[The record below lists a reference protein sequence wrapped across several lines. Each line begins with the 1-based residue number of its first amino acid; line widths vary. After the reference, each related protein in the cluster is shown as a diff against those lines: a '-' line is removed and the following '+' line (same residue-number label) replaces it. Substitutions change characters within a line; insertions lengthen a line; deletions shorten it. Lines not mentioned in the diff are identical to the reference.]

1 MEGSLPI
8 IGLMPEAPA
17 ALTKTAD
24 PASAS
29 NRFAALLAQPVDDP
43 AGVPG
48 GTGLPPSG
56 LPLPPVPAALKPVA
70 APASADLPATGTPL
84 TAVLDPIAAPASTDL
99 PATGTPL
106 TAVLNPVAGPAS
118 TDFPANGT
126 SLVADS
132 LISELLKAPGNAGVT
147 ENTNVAAGEDPLSTA
162 TLAVV
167 TTETDG
173 DMPALP
179 QAATDSSTA
188 IPGGESDSGA
198 PAPLPFGAI
207 ARPLPVEAARQFVAE
222 PDLTATR
229 PSDDPGSLRS
239 QERPTPYTSQAV
251 LRDPPAATPAA
262 TPAPATNPAAAA
274 MATRTDLAGS
284 SASAAVAVAV
294 PVQQA
299 GTQTESAGAE
309 TLDMPDLPFD
319 SIRVSV
325 RDPAADRPMA
335 NREPAFHLPG
345 PRQALGHPQ
354 WARALGE
361 RLAVVVRGEH
371 QTARMSLNPAHL
383 GPIDIQ
389 LRLQDDQAQLWL
401 TAQHPQ
407 ARDALEAAI
416 PRLRE
421 MFAQQGIDLSQQGTS
436 GQQREQSAD
445 ARPERPTDAAR
456 PGPDREDADAPAVL
470 RPRGGGLLD
479 HYA

>member
-8 IGLMPEAPA
+8 IGSMPEAPA
-17 ALTKTAD
+17 ALTKTPD

-29 NRFAALLAQPVDDP
+29 NPFAALLAQPVDDP

-56 LPLPPVPAALKPVA
+56 LPLPPVPAVLNPVGGPANIDLPVSQALPPADPVIQEMLNTQSSAIDMAAGEDALIMTPLAAVTVEADGKTQALPQTGPGLGTAIPSGGPDGGAPVA
-70 APASADLPATGTPL
+70 APP
-84 TAVLDPIAAPASTDL
+84 
-99 PATGTPL
+99 
-106 TAVLNPVAGPAS
+106 
-118 TDFPANGT
+118 
-126 SLVADS
+126 
-132 LISELLKAPGNAGVT
+132 
-147 ENTNVAAGEDPLSTA
+147 
-162 TLAVV
+162 
-167 TTETDG
+167 
-173 DMPALP
+173 
-179 QAATDSSTA
+179 
-188 IPGGESDSGA
+188 
-198 PAPLPFGAI
+198 
-207 ARPLPVEAARQFVAE
+207 PVEAARQFVAE
-222 PDLTATR
+222 ADLTAAGR
-229 PSDDPGSLRS
+229 SDDPGSLRS

-251 LRDPPAATPAA
+251 LRDP
-262 TPAPATNPAAAA
+262 PAPATNPAAAA

-445 ARPERPTDAAR
+445 ARPEQPTDDAR
-456 PGPDREDADAPAVL
+456 TGPDREDADAPALL

>member
-8 IGLMPEAPA
+8 IGLMLEAPA

-29 NRFAALLAQPVDDP
+29 NPFAALLAQPVDHP
-43 AGVPG
+43 AGMPA

-70 APASADLPATGTPL
+70 APASTDLPATGTPL

-99 PATGTPL
+99 PATRQSL
-106 TAVLNPVAGPAS
+106 TAVLDSVAGPAS

-126 SLVADS
+126 SLTADP
-132 LISELLKAPGNAGVT
+132 LISELLKAPGNARVT
-147 ENTNVAAGEDPLSTA
+147 ENTNVAAGEGPLSTA

-173 DMPALP
+173 DVPALP
-179 QAATDSSTA
+179 QAATDSSAA
-188 IPGGESDSGA
+188 IPSGESDGGA
-198 PAPLPFGAI
+198 PAPPPFGAV

-229 PSDDPGSLRS
+229 PSDDPGSLRR
-239 QERPTPYTSQAV
+239 QDRPTPYTSQAV
-251 LRDPPAATPAA
+251 LRDPPA
-262 TPAPATNPAAAA
+262 PATNPAAAT
-274 MATRTDLAGS
+274 MATRTDLAGP
-284 SASAAVAVAV
+284 SATAAAAVAV

-445 ARPERPTDAAR
+445 ARPERPTHAAR
-456 PGPDREDADAPAVL
+456 PGPDREDAEAPAVR